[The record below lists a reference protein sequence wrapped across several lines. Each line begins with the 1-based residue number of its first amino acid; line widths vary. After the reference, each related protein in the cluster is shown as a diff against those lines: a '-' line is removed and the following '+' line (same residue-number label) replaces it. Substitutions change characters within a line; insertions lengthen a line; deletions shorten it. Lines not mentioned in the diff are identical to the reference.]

1 VALHPLNLA
10 AIRGKVH
17 VAKLLI
23 RFGADLNPRTPL
35 GSTPLYYSCTSRHYQ
50 LAALLLR
57 SGADVHATAQRQAIH
72 AAASCN
78 GGPPGTSAELLSL
91 LLW

>member
-1 VALHPLNLA
+1 MINTPTTPLHLA

-50 LAALLLR
+50 LTALLLR
-57 SGADVHATAQRQAIH
+57 SGADVHAMAQVGN
-72 AAASCN
+72 SCRRKLQRRS
-78 GGPPGTSAELLSL
+78 PGDIC
-91 LLW
+91 